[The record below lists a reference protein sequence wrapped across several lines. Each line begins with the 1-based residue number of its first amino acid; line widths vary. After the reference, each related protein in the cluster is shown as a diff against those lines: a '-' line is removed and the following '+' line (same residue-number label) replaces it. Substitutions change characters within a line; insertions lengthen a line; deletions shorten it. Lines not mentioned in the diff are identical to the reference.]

1 MYDYISK
8 KNIKN
13 FVTLDFET
21 ANHNRS
27 SVCSIGMVVVENGRI
42 VDTYYSLIKPIPNFY
57 NSLNTSVHQLT
68 FLDTLDAKP
77 FSELWREIS
86 LKIGDKP
93 IVAHNMSFDKSCL
106 LAVLDSYSLT
116 MPSHR
121 FYCTYKKAKEV
132 VPNLPSYKLTN
143 VAAHFGYELNN
154 HHNALADAEA
164 CAHIAMNVF

>member
-1 MYDYISK
+1 M
-8 KNIKN
+8 KN
-13 FVTLDFET
+13 FVAIDFET

-27 SVCSIGMVVVENGRI
+27 SVCSVGLVFVENGII
-42 VDTYYSLIKPIPNFY
+42 VDTYYSLIKPIPNYY
-57 NSLNTSVHQLT
+57 NSLNTDIHNLT
-68 FLDTLDAKP
+68 FLDTFEAKS
-77 FSELWREIS
+77 FHELWDDIS
-86 LKIGDKP
+86 RRIGNKP
-93 IVAHNMSFDKSCL
+93 IVAHNVSFDKSCL
-106 LAVLDSYSLT
+106 LAVLNSYNLA
-116 MPSHR
+116 MPSHT